1 MNISNTQQKIA
12 VISGGTGYV
21 GFEVARKLSDDGML
35 IAVLYHQKSEE
46 EVKGMMKTLKGAGH
60 NAYMCNLEDSD
71 NVKQTLELIEKEM
84 GNIYACV
91 HTAGKKPKRKQL
103 SLSTLEDLKEQLDG
117 NVITSF
123 NFLSACSEKLKE
135 HKEGVMIGITTIGV
149 VLPEAT
155 KSLGAYIPAKYAIQ
169 GMLTMFR
176 EELVPYSV
184 RVYSVAPGFMEEG
197 MNGDIPK
204 AFVEMIKE
212 KSPTKQIT
220 SVEDVANVISKL
232 CSDNTVKDFNI
243 PIAKEY
249 GLMWD

>member
-1 MNISNTQQKIA
+1 MDTSSTQKRIA

-21 GFEVARKLSDDGML
+21 GFEVAKKLAEDGIS
-35 IAVLYHQKSEE
+35 IAVLYHKKTKE
-46 EVKGMMKTLKGAGH
+46 EVDGIVKTLKGDGH
-60 NAYMCNLEDSD
+60 HAYACNLEDAD

-84 GNIYACV
+84 GNIYACI

-103 SLSTLEDLKEQLDG
+103 SLSTLDDLKEQLDG
-117 NVITSF
+117 NVVTGF
-123 NFLSACSEKLKE
+123 NFLSACVVKLKE

-149 VLPEAT
+149 ILPEAT

-169 GMLTMFR
+169 GMLTMFK
-176 EELVPYSV
+176 EELAPYFV

-197 MNGDIPK
+197 MNSDIPK

-220 SVEDVANVISKL
+220 SVEDVSSVISKL
-232 CSDNTVKDFNI
+232 CSDDTIKDFNI
-243 PIAKEY
+243 PVAKEY
-249 GLMWD
+249 GLMWN

>member
-1 MNISNTQQKIA
+1 MDTLNKQKRIA

-21 GFEVARKLSDDGML
+21 GFEVAKKLANDGML
-35 IAVLYHQKSEE
+35 VAVLYHTKPKE
-46 EVKGMMKTLKGAGH
+46 EVEEMMKILKGDGH
-60 NAYMCNLEDSD
+60 RAYLCNLEDAD
-71 NVKQTLELIEKEM
+71 NVKQVLELIEKEI
-84 GNIYACV
+84 GNIYACI

-123 NFLSACSEKLKE
+123 NFLSACALKLKE

-149 VLPEAT
+149 ILPEAT

-169 GMLTMFR
+169 GMLTMFK
-176 EELVPYSV
+176 EELASYSV

-197 MNGDIPK
+197 MNSDIPK

-212 KSPTKQIT
+212 KSPTKKIIT
-220 SVEDVANVISKL
+220 AIDVADKIAYL
-232 CSDNTVKDFNI
+232 CSPSSINVTDLTFLISPEIKGN
-243 PIAKEY
+243 
-249 GLMWD
+249 